1 MKHLQDFSWKGKRAL
16 VRVDFNV
23 PMKGEEIQ
31 DTARID
37 AALPT
42 IRYLLG
48 EGARVVLMSHLGRP
62 KGEAKPE
69 FSLAPVAKALEEK
82 LGQKVHFLPSDVV
95 VGEKVKEGVDALK
108 DGEVALLENTRYRK
122 EEEKNGEEFAKELAS
137 LGDIYVNDAF
147 GTSHRAHASNV
158 GVSALLPSTFGFLVA
173 KEVEALSGMLNDP
186 KRPFVAIL
194 GGAKVSDKIGV
205 IEHLLER
212 IDGLIIV
219 GAMANTF
226 LRAKG
231 YDTGISLVEE
241 ERIGLAKEVMEKA
254 KEKNVDLV
262 LPVDLVVAKSFDA
275 KEGRVV
281 SIEEIG
287 DDDMA
292 LDIGPK
298 SLEVMGELLKK
309 AKNVIWN
316 GPAGVFEKEAFAKGT
331 MGLVDIL
338 ADGDAEVIVGGGD
351 SASAVKLS
359 GRSDAFAHISTGGGA
374 SLEFMEGKV
383 LPGIEAIEGG
393 SHA

>member
-42 IRYLLG
+42 IRYLLD

-95 VGEKVKEGVDALK
+95 VDEKVKERVDALK
-108 DGEVALLENTRYRK
+108 DGEVALLENTRYHK

-173 KEVEALSGMLNDP
+173 KEVEALSGMLNHP

-241 ERIGLAKEVMEKA
+241 DRIGLAKEVMEKA

>member
-1 MKHLQDFSWKGKRAL
+1 MKHLQDFSWRGKRAL

-31 DTARID
+31 DTGRID

-42 IRYLLG
+42 IRYLLDQ
-48 EGARVVLMSHLGRP
+48 GARVVLMSHLGRP
-62 KGEAKPE
+62 KGEAKAE
-69 FSLAPVAKALEEK
+69 FSLTPVAKALEEK
-82 LGQKVHFLPSDVV
+82 LGQKVSFLPSDVV
-95 VGEKVKEGVDALK
+95 VDEKVKEGVDALK

-122 EEEKNGEEFAKELAS
+122 EEEKNGEEFAKDLAS

-173 KEVEALSGMLNDP
+173 KEVEALSGMLNHP

-231 YDTGISLVEE
+231 YATGSSLVEE
-241 ERIGLAKEVMEKA
+241 DRIGLAKEVMEKA
-254 KEKNVDLV
+254 KDMDVDLL

-275 KEGRVV
+275 EEGHVV
-281 SIEEIG
+281 SVEEIG
-287 DDDMA
+287 DDEMA

-359 GRSDAFAHISTGGGA
+359 GRSDDFAHISTGGGA

-393 SHA
+393 NHA